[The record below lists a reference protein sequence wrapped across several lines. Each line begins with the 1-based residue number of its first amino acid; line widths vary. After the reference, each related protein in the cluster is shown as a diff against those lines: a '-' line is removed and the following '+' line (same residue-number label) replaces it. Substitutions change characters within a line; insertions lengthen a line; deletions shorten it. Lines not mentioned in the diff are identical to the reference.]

1 MWKEWW
7 GLFGLCKSLPTQGER
22 IEIITNC
29 AMLSSAISLPT
40 EGAWIEM
47 MHGIMASRMNTNRFP
62 CGERELKFRR
72 VLVCRIRT
80 NIAPHAGSVNWNP
93 QCMKNQ
99 RVDYTIAPHAGN
111 VNWNMESLLRTSIFV
126 NRSPS
131 GERELKFSIN
141 TLKQAALLVAPHT
154 GSVNWNLIFLLLLS
168 LAKSR
173 APYREREL
181 KSCTPIII
189 VEILL
194 SLPTLGSWIEN
205 MDMN

>member
-1 MWKEWW
+1 MWKEWSR
-7 GLFGLCKSLPTQGER
+7 LFWLCKSLPTQGER

-80 NIAPHAGSVNWNP
+80 KIAPHTGSVNWNP

-99 RVDYTIAPHAGN
+99 RVDYTIAPPAGN
-111 VNWNMESLLRTSIFV
+111 VNWNCSEAAHKYHRSD
-126 NRSPS
+126 RSPC
-131 GERELKFSIN
+131 EEHELKFSIN

-154 GSVNWNLIFLLLLS
+154 GSENWNYCSEFRKHS
-168 LAKSR
+168 TDCSPRK
-173 APYREREL
+173 E
-181 KSCTPIII
+181 
-189 VEILL
+189 
-194 SLPTLGSWIEN
+194 
-205 MDMN
+205 